1 MSSGESE
8 EKGVTSEKIG
18 ESEKLLS
25 QKLSK
30 STDWWHCSTMSMDT
44 INGSLCLCKSVAK
57 SKLVHYIHICF

>member
-30 STDWWHCSTMSMDT
+30 STD
-44 INGSLCLCKSVAK
+44 
-57 SKLVHYIHICF
+57 